1 MTTDQRSRDTRSSSA
16 EAPRRYRN
24 AHDASHCPTAVVI
37 EDDDDVRALLVEILE
52 SAGYAT
58 DACTDGA
65 AGVETVLATSP
76 DLVTVD
82 VNLPG
87 IDGLEAVRRIRSAG
101 ATMHIIIISGLQDE
115 ADKVF
120 GFTAGA
126 DDYVTKPFRVRELR
140 ARVDALT
147 RRATRRR

>member
-1 MTTDQRSRDTRSSSA
+1 MTTDQQSSSTGGSSP
-16 EAPRRYRN
+16 EATRRYRN

-37 EDDDDVRALLVEILE
+37 EDDEYVRALLVETLE

-58 DACTDGA
+58 DGCADGDT
-65 AGVETVLATSP
+65 GVETVLATSP

-82 VNLPG
+82 MNLRG
-87 IDGLEAVRRIRSAG
+87 IDGLEAIRRIRAAG
-101 ATMHIIIISGLQDE
+101 ATTHIIVISGLQDE
-115 ADKVF
+115 ADKII
-120 GFTAGA
+120 GFTTGA

-147 RRATRRR
+147 RRATRHH